1 MISTC
6 ITRLRGSV
14 CLILTLLMLS
24 TMSCIAAAQDGK
36 QDSGI
41 DPDGFDT
48 TVRPQ
53 DDLFLHVNGRWLL
66 STEIPSDKSNYGSFT
81 ALDDAARENIRA
93 IIEESVKNPT
103 DANSHKV
110 GDFYRSFMDEETIAT
125 KGLAPLKSQFNA
137 INALATTED
146 VVRYFGSSNVVGIG
160 SPFGF
165 GIGTDDKNSSRY
177 LAAISQAGTTLPD
190 RDYYL
195 EDGEKY
201 AEARFALQAYIV
213 KLYELAEL
221 SDGYSAA
228 ENILKLE
235 TALAKAKWSRTEL
248 RDAEKRYNLYE
259 VANLKDVSAKLPWA
273 VFFEAVGAP
282 DLKEINV
289 MTPSFFTALETIVAE
304 TPIETWQQ
312 YCRFRLLDAAADYL
326 TPDFVDAHF
335 ELHDRTITGVPEQKP
350 RWKRAV
356 DATSGAG
363 AGDFGVLGE
372 ALGQLYVQRHFPA
385 ESRRRMDVLVA
396 NLMKTYEASIHDL
409 TWMTDETKKK
419 ALDKLHKI
427 TTKIGYPDEWR
438 DYSKLEIKADDLLGN
453 MQRSAAFEHHRQ
465 LDRLHKPV
473 DRKEWG
479 MTPQTVNA
487 YYNPSMNEIVF
498 PAAIL
503 QPPFFDAK
511 ADDAANY
518 GGIGAVIGHEI
529 SHGFDDE
536 GSKYD
541 GDGNLQNWWTEADRE
556 AFDKL
561 TGQLVSQFE
570 GYEPLPGRKLNGK
583 LTLGENIADLSGM
596 AIAYKAYRMSLG
608 GKDGPVIDGHTSAQR
623 FFLSW
628 AQIWRR
634 KYREDE
640 LIRRLVIDP
649 HSPSSFRANGPISN
663 LDAFYEAFDVK
674 AGDKL
679 FKPKAERIQIW

>member
-1 MISTC
+1 MH
-6 ITRLRGSV
+6 
-14 CLILTLLMLS
+14 TL
-24 TMSCIAAAQDGK
+24 SC
-36 QDSGI
+36 
-41 DPDGFDT
+41 
-48 TVRPQ
+48 
-53 DDLFLHVNGRWLL
+53 
-66 STEIPSDKSNYGSFT
+66 
-81 ALDDAARENIRA
+81 
-93 IIEESVKNPT
+93 
-103 DANSHKV
+103 
-110 GDFYRSFMDEETIAT
+110 TIA
-125 KGLAPLKSQFNA
+125 
-137 INALATTED
+137 
-146 VVRYFGSSNVVGIG
+146 R
-160 SPFGF
+160 
-165 GIGTDDKNSSRY
+165 SREF
-177 LAAISQAGTTLPD
+177 P
-190 RDYYL
+190 
-195 EDGEKY
+195 
-201 AEARFALQAYIV
+201 
-213 KLYELAEL
+213 
-221 SDGYSAA
+221 
-228 ENILKLE
+228 N
-235 TALAKAKWSRTEL
+235 
-248 RDAEKRYNLYE
+248 N
-259 VANLKDVSAKLPWA
+259 
-273 VFFEAVGAP
+273 
-282 DLKEINV
+282 
-289 MTPSFFTALETIVAE
+289 
-304 TPIETWQQ
+304 
-312 YCRFRLLDAAADYL
+312 
-326 TPDFVDAHF
+326 
-335 ELHDRTITGVPEQKP
+335 KP

-372 ALGQLYVQRHFPA
+372 SLGQLYVQKHFPA
-385 ESRRRMDVLVA
+385 ESRRRMDELVA
-396 NLMKTYEASIHDL
+396 NLMKTYEASIHKL
-409 TWMTDETKKK
+409 AWMTDATREK
-419 ALDKLHKI
+419 ALDKLHKM

-438 DYSKLEIKADDLLGN
+438 DYSGLEIRADDLIGN
-453 MQRSAAFEHHRQ
+453 MLRSAEFEHHRQ
-465 LDRLHKPV
+465 LDRLDKPV

-503 QPPFFDAK
+503 QPPFFDAL

-556 AFDKL
+556 AFEKL
-561 TGQLVSQFE
+561 TSQLVTQFE

-663 LDAFYEAFDVK
+663 LDAFYEAFSVK
-674 AGDKL
+674 PGDKL
-679 FKPKAERIQIW
+679 FKPEADRIQIW